1 MKDCFVLYYDS
12 NYISVEEVYD
22 IFKRL
27 ENTPSI
33 KDKTL
38 IVLPETVNLCSYT
51 KDELKQLLKYYKKN
65 IEELFN
71 E

>member
-1 MKDCFVLYYDS
+1 MKDCFVLYYDQD
-12 NYISVEEVYD
+12 NVSVEEVYD

-27 ENTPSI
+27 KDTPSM

-38 IVLPETVNLCSYT
+38 IMLPEVVNLCSYT
-51 KDELKQLLKYYKKN
+51 KDELKQILEHYKKY
-65 IEELFN
+65 IEELLN